1 MSRFI
6 SYTIAN
12 AVVLCNSNCDFACR
26 DFEGK
31 ILCMD
36 EEEEKSIR
44 RERLIALIQDLRNQE
59 RDNDN

>member
-1 MSRFI
+1 
-6 SYTIAN
+6 
-12 AVVLCNSNCDFACR
+12 
-26 DFEGK
+26 
-31 ILCMD
+31 MD